1 MGYYCHP
8 DTMAMSS
15 ASHRAKENADG
26 ETNTLKYLKEYRK
39 VYEEQNKGDRFAG
52 LEGYLSEL
60 DNMIED
66 IEKPFH
72 HVVIILIS
80 YTTGFSSLP
89 IMATFF
95 GISPMTLAQSQLWFI
110 GVCMPMVIGFLVP
123 TLVLGK
129 KRSVVEV
136 GGSGAV
142 DEAA

>member
-60 DNMIED
+60 DKMID
-66 IEKPFH
+66 GIEKHLSGEESLDPRKYQDC
-72 HVVIILIS
+72 IL
-80 YTTGFSSLP
+80 
-89 IMATFF
+89 
-95 GISPMTLAQSQLWFI
+95 PMFDIKNL
-110 GVCMPMVIGFLVP
+110 
-123 TLVLGK
+123 K
-129 KRSVVEV
+129 
-136 GGSGAV
+136 V
-142 DEAA
+142 D